1 MALSRASG
9 TDYAGQLRGHAHPI
23 FNVPFIVRPQNSIS
37 AGDLTAGA
45 GTSLGQFALPSYFGQ
60 CLVLAVGF
68 THAANGGAQNTNGTM
83 VVEIAGDVISV
94 AGSTLAPASVVS
106 HTAHTCVESSCNN
119 TPDTSKLEAKP
130 EFPLISGGQLLEW
143 KVGTQ
148 GVGAGD
154 QTVFPYAILVRRPS
168 QA

>member
-1 MALSRASG
+1 MALSHASG

-37 AGDLTAGA
+37 AGDLKGVA
-45 GTSLGQFALPSYFGQ
+45 GTSIGQFALPSYFGQ

-68 THAANGGAQNTNGTM
+68 THAAAGGAQTTNGTM
-83 VVEIAGDVISV
+83 VVEVNGDVITA
-94 AGSTLAPASVVS
+94 AGSNVAPASVDS
-106 HTAHTCVESSCNN
+106 HVVHTCVESSCNN
-119 TPDTSKLEAKP
+119 TPATSKLEAKP
-130 EFPLISGGQLLEW
+130 EYPLLGGGQLLEW